1 MHLIHKTGSGLVSL
15 QTGGHD
21 AFVRKVSSRGSYTV
35 METTSHKTRQFEILV
50 NAMSPELFRYAYGL
64 CRNRH
69 QAEDLVQETFL
80 RAWRSQESLRDAQAA
95 RSWLYTILRREFL
108 RDIQRQRPKA
118 VDPDELDSIAPID
131 YDTSTE
137 AFVLR
142 RALALLPL
150 DYREPLL
157 LQVIG
162 GFSCEDI
169 ARMLDIST
177 NALMTR
183 LSRARRKLR
192 ETLTGDAQACDN
204 KGTHP

>member
-1 MHLIHKTGSGLVSL
+1 
-15 QTGGHD
+15 
-21 AFVRKVSSRGSYTV
+21 
-35 METTSHKTRQFEILV
+35 MEITTAGTKRFETLV
-50 NAMSPELFRYAYGL
+50 NALSPELFRYAYGL
-64 CRNRH
+64 CRNRQ
-69 QAEDLVQETFL
+69 QAEDLVQEAFL
-80 RAWRSQESLRDAQAA
+80 RGWRARDNLRDTQAA

-108 RDIQRQRPKA
+108 RTIQRTRPEA
-118 VDPDELDSIAPID
+118 TDPAELDAIAPTD

-142 RALALLPL
+142 RALAILPL

-169 ARMLDIST
+169 AQMLDLSP
-177 NALMTR
+177 NAVMTR

-192 ETLTGDAQACDN
+192 EMLEDNGDGRKQDG
-204 KGTHP
+204 KQL